1 MKQLLF
7 TLSFVSLAVLSFGQP
22 LGPGYVIHFSDKNNS
37 PYTIAN
43 PSEFL
48 SEAAIDRRNRQNIP
62 IQMDDIPVNETYL
75 QAITNAGAQI
85 AAVSRWF
92 NTAAVWIQN
101 PNIIPGLQALPFVSA
116 VVPMS
121 GSSGNTANKVNLKS
135 KPFFDNEIYDLPL
148 VQHSSKTLLNDYY
161 NYGSADNQIQMI
173 NGKLLHNQGYRG
185 QGIAIAVLDAGFSNV
200 DIIPAFDSLRA
211 HGRILGTR
219 DFVLP
224 GNNVYQSFM
233 HPHGTMVLSTM
244 GAQLPGLMVGT
255 APEASYWLLRTED
268 ANGPPGNS
276 EYLMEEYFWIAGA
289 EFADSVGVWV
299 INSSLGYYEFDDSS
313 QNHTYEDMDGN
324 STPITLGADRA
335 AGKGIF
341 VVNSAG
347 NEGSSAWQYIIAPS
361 DGNQVMAVGAVNAS
375 GNYAGFSSIGPSA
388 DGRVKPDIAAQGSGT
403 AFVGSNGNVSS
414 GSGTSFSS
422 PVLAGMAACLWQTN
436 MNVNRMQVY
445 EAIVQSG
452 SQYQNPD
459 YLLGYGIPDFEQAQ
473 LMLTSNDIMP
483 GRKDLISVYPN
494 PSSSFIRIE
503 SSQPENAIHRVI
515 ISDISGKALLT
526 LDYSRVNKVT
536 IEDGLVKLP
545 AGIYLLRVDLDS
557 GPETIKLI
565 KF

>member
-7 TLSFVSLAVLSFGQP
+7 TLFFISLAILTSGQP
-22 LGPGYVIHFSDKNNS
+22 LGPGYVIHFTDKNNS

-62 IQMDDIPVNETYL
+62 IQMDDIPVNQTYL
-75 QAITNAGAQI
+75 QAITTPGAQI

-116 VVPMS
+116 VVPMNGN
-121 GSSGNTANKVNLKS
+121 GSVKSKSNWKS
-135 KPFFDNEIYDLPL
+135 KPFFENEMYDLSF
-148 VQHSSKTLLNDYY
+148 VQNSSKALMTDYY
-161 NYGSADNQIQMI
+161 NYGSASNQIQMV
-173 NGKLLHNQGYRG
+173 NGQHLHNQGYRG

-211 HGRILGTR
+211 HGRILGAL
-219 DFVLP
+219 DFVQP
-224 GNNVYQSFM
+224 GNNVYQSSI
-233 HPHGTMVLSTM
+233 HSHGTMVLSTM
-244 GAQLPGLMVGT
+244 GANLPGLMVGT

-276 EYLMEEYFWIAGA
+276 EYLMEEYFWVAGA

-299 INSSLGYYEFDDSS
+299 INSSLGYYEFDDPA
-313 QNHTYEDMDGN
+313 QNHTYADMDGN
-324 STPITLGADRA
+324 STPITMCANRA
-335 AGKGIF
+335 ASKGIF

-403 AFVGSNGNVSS
+403 AIVGSNGNVSN

-422 PVLAGMAACLWQTN
+422 PVLAGMAACLWQSN
-436 MNVNRMQVY
+436 MNLNRVNVY

-459 YLLGYGIPDFEQAQ
+459 FLLGYGIPDFEQAQ
-473 LMLTSNDIMP
+473 LLMNSIEMLP
-483 GRKDLISVYPN
+483 GRKHLINVYPN
-494 PSSSFIRIE
+494 PSSTFIRIE
-503 SSQPENAIHRVI
+503 CNQPESAIHRIV
-515 ISDISGKALLT
+515 ISDISGKALIIE
-526 LDYSRVNKVT
+526 DYSQTNKVT
-536 IEDGLVKLP
+536 VEYGLTELP
-545 AGIYLLRVDLDS
+545 AGLYLLRVDLDS

-565 KF
+565 RF